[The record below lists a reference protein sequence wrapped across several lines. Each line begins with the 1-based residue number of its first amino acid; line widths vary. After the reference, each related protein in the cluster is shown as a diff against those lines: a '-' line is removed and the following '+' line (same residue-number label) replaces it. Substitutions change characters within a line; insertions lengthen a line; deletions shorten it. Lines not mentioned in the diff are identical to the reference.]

1 MSFELRPLQEFLVQP
16 ALPRALE
23 RLPELG
29 LNLMWSWN
37 HSLRALF
44 RRLDPAQWKASNH
57 NPVLMLGRVSQEAL
71 ERAAADP
78 RYLALYRRSCEI
90 HDAYMQAPSI
100 QGPSFAA
107 PNIKALN
114 VQIGKSTAPLLI
126 AYFSMEYGLLDCMPI
141 YSGGLGVLSG
151 DHLKAASDAKM
162 PLVGV
167 GLLYQTGFLSQ
178 RLDPDGWQE
187 ERVIV
192 NDFYSLPI
200 SPVTRADGT
209 AVLVEVMLAGVK
221 VYVKVWRIDV
231 GRVKLYLL
239 DTNIRENADPMHR
252 DITSR
257 LYGGDLH
264 KRIRQ
269 EIVLGIGGVRA
280 LAELGLEPSVYHM
293 NEGHSAFLA
302 LERIRVL
309 MTEHSLNFAEALE
322 ASRSNNVFTT
332 HTCVPAGIDLFDP
345 SMMHE
350 YFGEFCREAH
360 IPLEEL
366 LGLGRF
372 HLHDPNEPFSMAVT
386 ALKTSSYRNAVSML
400 HRTVSQKMW
409 ERLWPSLPVW
419 EVPITSI
426 TNGVHLSSWINGDF
440 ASLYDQYLSPDWR
453 DGLSDRKQWEQIR
466 EIPISELWEA
476 HRRRKRQMVAFVRER
491 AAASAVARKAPVAEV
506 KRLEEVLNPEALTIG
521 FARRFATYKRATLLF
536 RDIERLKKILSH
548 PTRPVQI
555 VIAGKAHPL
564 DVPGKTLIREIVHH
578 SRHGEFQGHIVFVED
593 YSIQVGRE
601 LVGGVDVWLN
611 TPRRGE
617 EACGTSGMK
626 AGINGVLNLSVLDGW
641 FDEAEGESEGWPIG
655 DREPYSPERD
665 DAHAAGLYSIL
676 ENEIIPL
683 YYERREQGVPVEW
696 MERVMRSLEFI
707 SSQFNSQRMVE
718 QYLEQ
723 LYEPAHTG
731 FAQTRQD
738 SFALARNKVVWMNN
752 VAARWQDIRIVN
764 YSSGAETTVSTGS
777 QIPLRASVDLAGLV
791 AEDVRV
797 EAVVG
802 RVDGEGNLADVEV
815 LTLRA
820 MEEHDGLFLFGTDFV
835 PATTGRLGFSV
846 RISANHFDDPLTRP
860 CNTLFKWA
868 GTS

>member
-1 MSFELRPLQEFLVQP
+1 MSFEIRPLQEFLVRP

-44 RRLDPAQWKASNH
+44 RRLDPVQWKTSNH
-57 NPVLMLGRVSQEAL
+57 NPILMLGRVSQETL

-78 RYLALYRRSCEI
+78 RYVALYRRSCEI
-90 HDAYMQAPSI
+90 MDAYVQAPSPRVETS
-100 QGPSFAA
+100 GAR
-107 PNIKALN
+107 
-114 VQIGKSTAPLLI
+114 LLI

-167 GLLYQTGFLSQ
+167 GLLYQTGYLSQ
-178 RLDPDGWQE
+178 HLDPDGWQQ

-200 SPVTRADGT
+200 SPVTYPDGT
-209 AVLVEVMLAGVK
+209 PMLVEVMLAGVN
-221 VYVKVWRIDV
+221 VFVKVWRIDV
-231 GRVKLYLL
+231 GRAKLYLL
-239 DTNIRENADPMHR
+239 DTNIPENLDSGHR
-252 DITSR
+252 DITSQ

-280 LAELGLEPSVYHM
+280 LTALGYEPTVYHM

-309 MTEHSLNFAEALE
+309 MATHSLNFAEALE
-322 ASRSNNVFTT
+322 ASHTNNVFTT
-332 HTCVPAGIDLFDP
+332 HTSVPAGIDLFDAGL
-345 SMMHE
+345 MHQ
-350 YFGEFCREAH
+350 YFSEFCSEAG
-360 IPLEEL
+360 IPFEQL

-372 HLHDPNEPFSMAVT
+372 HPHDPNEPFSMAV
-386 ALKTSSYRNAVSML
+386 AAFKTSSYRNAVSLL
-400 HRTVSQKMW
+400 HRTISQRMW
-409 ERLWPSLPVW
+409 EGLWPSLPVW
-419 EVPITSI
+419 EVPITSV
-426 TNGVHLSSWINGDF
+426 TNGVHVASWINGDF
-440 ASLYDQYLSPDWR
+440 ASLYDQYLAPDWR
-453 DGLSDRKQWEQIR
+453 DGHGDPKMWEQIR
-466 EIPISELWEA
+466 EIPLGELWEA
-476 HRRRKRQMVAFVRER
+476 HRRRKRQMVAFVQER
-491 AAASAVARKAPVAEV
+491 AAASAVARRAPASEV
-506 KRLEEVLNPEALTIG
+506 NRLQEVLNPEALTIG

-536 RDIERLKKILSH
+536 RDSDRLKKILSH

-564 DVPGKTLIREIVHH
+564 DTPGKSLIREIVHH
-578 SRHGEFQGHIVFVED
+578 SRQAELQGHIVFVED
-593 YSIQVGRE
+593 YSIQVARE

-641 FDEAEGESEGWPIG
+641 FDEAEKESEGWAIG

-676 ENEIIPL
+676 EDEIVPL
-683 YYERREQGVPVEW
+683 YYEHREQGVPVEW
-696 MERVMRSLEFI
+696 MERVTRSLEYV
-707 SSQFNSQRMVE
+707 SSQFNCQRMVQ

-723 LYEPAHTG
+723 LYEPSHAA
-731 FAQTRQD
+731 FLQARRD
-738 SFALARNKVVWMNN
+738 SFALARKKVVWAST

-764 YSSGAETTVSTGS
+764 CSSGATSTVSTGT
-777 QIPLRASVDLAGLV
+777 QIPLRALVDLAGL
-791 AEDVRV
+791 APGDVRV

-802 RVDGEGNLADVEV
+802 RVDGEGKLADVEV
-815 LTLRA
+815 LSLRPIEQQGA
-820 MEEHDGLFLFGTDFV
+820 SFLFGTDFV

-846 RISANHFDDPLTRP
+846 RISANHYDDPLTRP
-860 CNTLFKWA
+860 CHTLFKWA
-868 GTS
+868 GPT

>member
-1 MSFELRPLQEFLVQP
+1 MSFEIRPLQEFLVRP

-44 RRLDPAQWKASNH
+44 RRLDPGQWKASNH
-57 NPVLMLGRVSQEAL
+57 NPVLMLGRVSQETL

-90 HDAYMQAPSI
+90 HDAYLQAPGI
-100 QGPSFAA
+100 QA
-107 PNIKALN
+107 PNSNKTS
-114 VQIGKSTAPLLI
+114 KPLLI

-151 DHLKAASDAKM
+151 DHLKAASDAKV

-209 AVLVEVMLAGVK
+209 PMLVDVMLAGVQ
-221 VYVKVWRIDV
+221 VYVKVWRIDI

-239 DTNIRENADPMHR
+239 DTNIRENDDPIHR

-269 EIVLGIGGVRA
+269 EIVLGIGGVRTLTA
-280 LAELGLEPSVYHM
+280 LGLEPSVYHM

-309 MTEHSLNFAEALE
+309 MQGHSLSFPEALE

-345 SMMHE
+345 GLMYQ
-350 YFGEFCREAH
+350 YFGDFCSEAE
-360 IPLEEL
+360 IPFEEL

-372 HLHDPNEPFSMAVT
+372 HPTDPNEPFSMAVA
-386 ALKTSSYRNAVSML
+386 ALKMSSYRNAVSML
-400 HRTVSQKMW
+400 HRSVSQKMW
-409 ERLWPSLPVW
+409 EGLWPSMPVW
-419 EVPITSI
+419 EIPITSV
-426 TNGVHLSSWINGDF
+426 TNGVHLASWINGDL

-466 EIPISELWEA
+466 EIPITELWEA
-476 HRRRKRQMVAFVRER
+476 HRRRKRQMVAFVQER
-491 AAASAVARKAPVAEV
+491 AAASAIARKAPVAEV

-536 RDIERLKKILSH
+536 RDLDRLKKILSH

-578 SRHGEFQGHIVFVED
+578 SRQGEFQGHIVFVED
-593 YSIQVGRE
+593 YSIQVARE

-641 FDEAEGESEGWPIG
+641 FDEAETESEGWPIG

-696 MERVMRSLEFI
+696 MERVVRSLEYL
-707 SSQFNSQRMVE
+707 SSQFNSQRMVLE
-718 QYLEQ
+718 YLEQ

-738 SFALARNKVVWMNN
+738 SFALARNKVIWTANLG
-752 VAARWQDIRIVN
+752 ARWQDIRIVN
-764 YSSGAETTVSTGS
+764 YSSGAGTTVSTGS
-777 QIPLRASVDLAGLV
+777 QIPLRALVDLAGLV
-791 AEDVRV
+791 PDDVRV

-815 LTLRA
+815 LTLRPLEQQDA
-820 MEEHDGLFLFGTDFV
+820 LFLFGTDFV

-846 RISANHFDDPLTRP
+846 RITANHFDDPLTRP